1 MIVSL
6 PAAVLTFD
14 LQDCHW
20 GSPGFVTWWSAHVF
34 VHRAGGIKPEIKS
47 LQQHEQDLNFN
58 SCDTSP
64 PRFPPGGMHPELLKK
79 LLPKKINV
87 DYRTQH
93 VLHHHS
99 LMFIFP
105 IIFSCRSVELFPR
118 CVTVPQPSLFVFPQQ
133 TVYSDTNRCRF
144 TGEDF
149 LDTDDGARHHRGLQG
164 KHRWRWSPR
173 RDARVHGS
181 LNNEE
186 KMKTSQ
192 TELSRRSVG

>member
-14 LQDCHW
+14 LQDCLW
-20 GSPGFVTWWSAHVF
+20 SSPGVVTWWSAHVF
-34 VHRAGGIKPEIKS
+34 VQRAGGIKPEIKS

-79 LLPKKINV
+79 LLPKKVNV

-105 IIFSCRSVELFPR
+105 IIFFCRSVELFPR
-118 CVTVPQPSLFVFPQQ
+118 CVTVPQPFVFPQQ

-144 TGEDF
+144 TRGDF

-164 KHRWRWSPR
+164 
-173 RDARVHGS
+173 VHGS